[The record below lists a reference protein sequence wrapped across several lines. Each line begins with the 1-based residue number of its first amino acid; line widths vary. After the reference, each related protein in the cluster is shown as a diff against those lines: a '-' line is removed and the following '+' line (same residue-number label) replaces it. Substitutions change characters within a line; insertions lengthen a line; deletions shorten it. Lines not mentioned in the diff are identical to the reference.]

1 MITLTQLEYIV
12 AIDEYRHFATAA
24 EKCFVTQP
32 TLSMQIKKLEDELGV
47 IIFDRSRQPVVPTD
61 LGAKLIEQ
69 ARMTLSATQR
79 IKEIIQEE
87 QQEVEGTLKIGIIPT
102 LAPYLL
108 PVFIGP
114 YIRKYPAVK
123 VEVEE
128 LVSEEIIRRLKRDI
142 LDVGLFVT
150 PYHDEKIVERPVFYE
165 EMLVYAHPD
174 CELLKKKEVILQ
186 IAIVKHTKI
195 INPFRM
201 RNLYDTDEFTL
212 KKTEVNRTHFSF
224 ICSTAHKDV
233 LYNHFVYKGPFS
245 CAFVNVN
252 TFLQIIAHGNTVSY
266 FAAVND
272 LFDHITKSYKVK
284 DLHIVPFCHGVFAS
298 VFRTNI
304 HPCIGGR
311 RRKYACI
318 HNSLAVADIKRNI
331 FLNHI
336 SFSFLKFKGENELC
350 LLCCI
355 KLTMI

>member
-174 CELLKKKEVILQ
+174 SELLKKKEVGHED
-186 IAIVKHTKI
+186 IVTSDIWMLGNGHCFRNQVVNLCGMSACQHK
-195 INPFRM
+195 NLPFEFESNSLETLM
-201 RNLYDTDEFTL
+201 RIVDVEGGFTL
-212 KKTEVNRTHFSF
+212 IPELALQYMSPEKKKQVRSIANTKPLREVSVIYSRHF
-224 ICSTAHKDV
+224 TKQR
-233 LYNHFVYKGPFS
+233 L
-245 CAFVNVN
+245 
-252 TFLQIIAHGNTVSY
+252 
-266 FAAVND
+266 
-272 LFDHITKSYKVK
+272 IT
-284 DLHIVPFCHGVFAS
+284 
-298 VFRTNI
+298 
-304 HPCIGGR
+304 
-311 RRKYACI
+311 
-318 HNSLAVADIKRNI
+318 
-331 FLNHI
+331 
-336 SFSFLKFKGENELC
+336 
-350 LLCCI
+350 LLCDEI
-355 KLTMI
+355 KSVVPAHMLKRDRGMIVEWKAEKNE

>member
-128 LVSEEIIRRLKRDI
+128 LVSEEIIRRLKRDM

-174 CELLKKKEVILQ
+174 SELLKKKEVGHED
-186 IAIVKHTKI
+186 IVTSDIWMLGNGHCFRNQVVNLCEMSASQHK
-195 INPFRM
+195 NLPFEFAASNSLETLM
-201 RNLYDTDEFTL
+201 RIVDVEGGFTL
-212 KKTEVNRTHFSF
+212 IPELALQYMSPEKKKQVRSIANTKPLREVSVIYSRHF
-224 ICSTAHKDV
+224 TKQR
-233 LYNHFVYKGPFS
+233 L
-245 CAFVNVN
+245 
-252 TFLQIIAHGNTVSY
+252 
-266 FAAVND
+266 
-272 LFDHITKSYKVK
+272 IT
-284 DLHIVPFCHGVFAS
+284 
-298 VFRTNI
+298 
-304 HPCIGGR
+304 
-311 RRKYACI
+311 
-318 HNSLAVADIKRNI
+318 
-331 FLNHI
+331 
-336 SFSFLKFKGENELC
+336 
-350 LLCCI
+350 LLCDEI
-355 KLTMI
+355 KSVVPAHMLKRDRGMIVEWKAEKNE

>member
-174 CELLKKKEVILQ
+174 CELLKKKEVGHED
-186 IAIVKHTKI
+186 IVTSDIWMLGNGHCFRNQVVNLCEMSASQHKTL
-195 INPFRM
+195 PFEFESNSLETLM
-201 RNLYDTDEFTL
+201 RIVDVEGGFTL
-212 KKTEVNRTHFSF
+212 IPELALQYMSPEKKKQVRSIANTKPLREVSVIYSRHF
-224 ICSTAHKDV
+224 TKQR
-233 LYNHFVYKGPFS
+233 L
-245 CAFVNVN
+245 
-252 TFLQIIAHGNTVSY
+252 
-266 FAAVND
+266 
-272 LFDHITKSYKVK
+272 IT
-284 DLHIVPFCHGVFAS
+284 
-298 VFRTNI
+298 
-304 HPCIGGR
+304 
-311 RRKYACI
+311 
-318 HNSLAVADIKRNI
+318 
-331 FLNHI
+331 
-336 SFSFLKFKGENELC
+336 
-350 LLCCI
+350 LLCDEI
-355 KLTMI
+355 KSVVPAHMLKRDRGMIVEWKAEKNE

>member
-102 LAPYLL
+102 LAHYLL

-128 LVSEEIIRRLKRDI
+128 LVSEEIIRRLKRDM

-174 CELLKKKEVILQ
+174 SELLKKKEVGHED
-186 IAIVKHTKI
+186 IVTSDIWMLGNGHCFRNQVVNLCEMSASQHK
-195 INPFRM
+195 NLPFEFESNSLETLM
-201 RNLYDTDEFTL
+201 RIVDVEGGFTL
-212 KKTEVNRTHFSF
+212 IPELALQYMSPEKKKQVRSIANTKPLREVSVIYSRHF
-224 ICSTAHKDV
+224 TKQR
-233 LYNHFVYKGPFS
+233 L
-245 CAFVNVN
+245 
-252 TFLQIIAHGNTVSY
+252 
-266 FAAVND
+266 
-272 LFDHITKSYKVK
+272 IT
-284 DLHIVPFCHGVFAS
+284 
-298 VFRTNI
+298 
-304 HPCIGGR
+304 
-311 RRKYACI
+311 
-318 HNSLAVADIKRNI
+318 
-331 FLNHI
+331 
-336 SFSFLKFKGENELC
+336 
-350 LLCCI
+350 LLCDEI
-355 KLTMI
+355 KSVVPAHMLKRDRGMIVEWKAEKNE

>member
-128 LVSEEIIRRLKRDI
+128 LVSEEIIRRLKRDM

-174 CELLKKKEVILQ
+174 SELLKKKEVGHED
-186 IAIVKHTKI
+186 IVTSDIWMLGNGHCFRNQVVNLCEMSASQHK
-195 INPFRM
+195 NLPF
-201 RNLYDTDEFTL
+201 EF
-212 KKTEVNRTHFSF
+212 ES
-224 ICSTAHKDV
+224 
-233 LYNHFVYKGPFS
+233 
-245 CAFVNVN
+245 
-252 TFLQIIAHGNTVSY
+252 
-266 FAAVND
+266 
-272 LFDHITKSYKVK
+272 
-284 DLHIVPFCHGVFAS
+284 
-298 VFRTNI
+298 
-304 HPCIGGR
+304 
-311 RRKYACI
+311 
-318 HNSLAVADIKRNI
+318 NSLETLMRIVDV
-331 FLNHI
+331 
-336 SFSFLKFKGENELC
+336 ELALQYMSPEKKKQVRSIANTKPLREVSVIYSRHFTKQRLIT
-350 LLCCI
+350 LLCDEI
-355 KLTMI
+355 KSVVPAHMLKRDRGMIVEWKAEKNE

>member
-128 LVSEEIIRRLKRDI
+128 LVSEEIIRRLKRDM

-174 CELLKKKEVILQ
+174 SELLKKKEVGHED
-186 IAIVKHTKI
+186 IVTSDIWMLGNGHCFRNQVVNLCEMSASQHK
-195 INPFRM
+195 NMPFEFESNSLETLM
-201 RNLYDTDEFTL
+201 RIVDVEGGFTL
-212 KKTEVNRTHFSF
+212 IPELALQYMSPEKKKQVRSIANTKPLREVSVIYSRHF
-224 ICSTAHKDV
+224 TKQR
-233 LYNHFVYKGPFS
+233 L
-245 CAFVNVN
+245 
-252 TFLQIIAHGNTVSY
+252 
-266 FAAVND
+266 
-272 LFDHITKSYKVK
+272 IT
-284 DLHIVPFCHGVFAS
+284 
-298 VFRTNI
+298 
-304 HPCIGGR
+304 
-311 RRKYACI
+311 
-318 HNSLAVADIKRNI
+318 
-331 FLNHI
+331 
-336 SFSFLKFKGENELC
+336 
-350 LLCCI
+350 LLCDEI
-355 KLTMI
+355 KSVVPAHMLKRDRGMIVEWKAEKNE

>member
-61 LGAKLIEQ
+61 HGAKLIEQ

-128 LVSEEIIRRLKRDI
+128 LVSEEIIRRLKRDM

-174 CELLKKKEVILQ
+174 SELLKKKEVGHED
-186 IAIVKHTKI
+186 IVTSDIWMLGNGHCFRNQVVNLCEMSASQHK
-195 INPFRM
+195 NLPFEFESNSLETLM
-201 RNLYDTDEFTL
+201 RIVDVEGGFTL
-212 KKTEVNRTHFSF
+212 IPELALQYMSPEKKKQVRSIANTKPLREVSVIYSRHF
-224 ICSTAHKDV
+224 TKQR
-233 LYNHFVYKGPFS
+233 L
-245 CAFVNVN
+245 
-252 TFLQIIAHGNTVSY
+252 
-266 FAAVND
+266 
-272 LFDHITKSYKVK
+272 IT
-284 DLHIVPFCHGVFAS
+284 
-298 VFRTNI
+298 
-304 HPCIGGR
+304 
-311 RRKYACI
+311 
-318 HNSLAVADIKRNI
+318 
-331 FLNHI
+331 
-336 SFSFLKFKGENELC
+336 
-350 LLCCI
+350 LLCDEI
-355 KLTMI
+355 KSVVPAHMLKRDRGMIVEWKAEKNE

>member
-174 CELLKKKEVILQ
+174 CELLKKKEVGHED
-186 IAIVKHTKI
+186 IVTSDIWMLGNGHCFRNQVVNLCEMSASQHK
-195 INPFRM
+195 NLPFEFESNSLETLM
-201 RNLYDTDEFTL
+201 RIVDVEGGFTL
-212 KKTEVNRTHFSF
+212 IPELALQYMSPEKKKQVRSIANTKPLREVSVIYSRHF
-224 ICSTAHKDV
+224 TKQR
-233 LYNHFVYKGPFS
+233 L
-245 CAFVNVN
+245 
-252 TFLQIIAHGNTVSY
+252 
-266 FAAVND
+266 
-272 LFDHITKSYKVK
+272 IT
-284 DLHIVPFCHGVFAS
+284 
-298 VFRTNI
+298 
-304 HPCIGGR
+304 
-311 RRKYACI
+311 
-318 HNSLAVADIKRNI
+318 
-331 FLNHI
+331 
-336 SFSFLKFKGENELC
+336 
-350 LLCCI
+350 LLCDEI
-355 KLTMI
+355 KSVVPAHMLKRDRGMIVEKKMNNIK

>member
-128 LVSEEIIRRLKRDI
+128 LVSEEIIRRLKRDM

-174 CELLKKKEVILQ
+174 SELLKKKEVGHED
-186 IAIVKHTKI
+186 IVTPDIWMLGNGHCFRNQVVNLCEMSASQHK
-195 INPFRM
+195 NLPFEFESNSLETLM
-201 RNLYDTDEFTL
+201 RIVDVEGGFTL
-212 KKTEVNRTHFSF
+212 IPELALQYMSPEKKKQVRSIANTKPLREVSVIYSRHF
-224 ICSTAHKDV
+224 TKQR
-233 LYNHFVYKGPFS
+233 L
-245 CAFVNVN
+245 
-252 TFLQIIAHGNTVSY
+252 
-266 FAAVND
+266 
-272 LFDHITKSYKVK
+272 IT
-284 DLHIVPFCHGVFAS
+284 
-298 VFRTNI
+298 
-304 HPCIGGR
+304 
-311 RRKYACI
+311 
-318 HNSLAVADIKRNI
+318 
-331 FLNHI
+331 
-336 SFSFLKFKGENELC
+336 
-350 LLCCI
+350 LLCDEI
-355 KLTMI
+355 KSVVPAHMLKRDRGMIVEWKAEKNE

>member
-128 LVSEEIIRRLKRDI
+128 LVSEEIICRLKRDM

-174 CELLKKKEVILQ
+174 CELLKKKEVGHED
-186 IAIVKHTKI
+186 IVTSDIWMLGNGHCFRNQVVNLCEMSASQHK
-195 INPFRM
+195 NLPFEFESNSLETLM
-201 RNLYDTDEFTL
+201 RIVDVEGGFTL
-212 KKTEVNRTHFSF
+212 IPELALQYMSPEKKKQVRSIANTKPLREVSVIYSRHF
-224 ICSTAHKDV
+224 TKQR
-233 LYNHFVYKGPFS
+233 L
-245 CAFVNVN
+245 
-252 TFLQIIAHGNTVSY
+252 
-266 FAAVND
+266 
-272 LFDHITKSYKVK
+272 IT
-284 DLHIVPFCHGVFAS
+284 
-298 VFRTNI
+298 
-304 HPCIGGR
+304 
-311 RRKYACI
+311 
-318 HNSLAVADIKRNI
+318 
-331 FLNHI
+331 
-336 SFSFLKFKGENELC
+336 
-350 LLCCI
+350 LLCDEI
-355 KLTMI
+355 KSVVPAHMLKRDRGMIVEWKVEKNE

>member
-24 EKCFVTQP
+24 EKRFVTQP

-128 LVSEEIIRRLKRDI
+128 LVSEEIIRRLKRDM
-142 LDVGLFVT
+142 LDVGLFVA

-174 CELLKKKEVILQ
+174 SELLKKKEVGHED
-186 IAIVKHTKI
+186 IVTSDIWMLGNGHCFRNQVVNLCEMSASQHK
-195 INPFRM
+195 NLPFEFESNSLETLM
-201 RNLYDTDEFTL
+201 RIVDVEGGFTL
-212 KKTEVNRTHFSF
+212 IPELALQYMSPEKKKQVRSIANTKPLREVSVIYSRHF
-224 ICSTAHKDV
+224 TKQR
-233 LYNHFVYKGPFS
+233 L
-245 CAFVNVN
+245 
-252 TFLQIIAHGNTVSY
+252 
-266 FAAVND
+266 
-272 LFDHITKSYKVK
+272 IT
-284 DLHIVPFCHGVFAS
+284 
-298 VFRTNI
+298 
-304 HPCIGGR
+304 
-311 RRKYACI
+311 
-318 HNSLAVADIKRNI
+318 
-331 FLNHI
+331 
-336 SFSFLKFKGENELC
+336 
-350 LLCCI
+350 LLCDEI
-355 KLTMI
+355 KSVVPAHMLKRDRGMIVEWKVEKNE

>member
-128 LVSEEIIRRLKRDI
+128 LVSEEIIRRLKRDM

-174 CELLKKKEVILQ
+174 SELLKKKEVGHED
-186 IAIVKHTKI
+186 IVTSDIWMLGNGHCFRNQVVNLCEMSASQHK
-195 INPFRM
+195 NLPFEFESNSLETLM
-201 RNLYDTDEFTL
+201 RIVDVEGGFTL
-212 KKTEVNRTHFSF
+212 IPELALQYMSPEKKKQVRSIANTKPLREVSVIYSRHF
-224 ICSTAHKDV
+224 TKQR
-233 LYNHFVYKGPFS
+233 L
-245 CAFVNVN
+245 
-252 TFLQIIAHGNTVSY
+252 
-266 FAAVND
+266 
-272 LFDHITKSYKVK
+272 IT
-284 DLHIVPFCHGVFAS
+284 
-298 VFRTNI
+298 
-304 HPCIGGR
+304 
-311 RRKYACI
+311 
-318 HNSLAVADIKRNI
+318 
-331 FLNHI
+331 
-336 SFSFLKFKGENELC
+336 
-350 LLCCI
+350 LLCDEI
-355 KLTMI
+355 KSVVPAHMLKRDRGMIVAWKAEKNE

>member
-114 YIRKYPAVK
+114 YFRKYPAVK
-123 VEVEE
+123 VVVEE
-128 LVSEEIIRRLKRDI
+128 LVSEEIIRRLKRDM

-150 PYHDEKIVERPVFYE
+150 PYHDEKIVERPVIYE

-174 CELLKKKEVILQ
+174 SELLKKKEVGHED
-186 IAIVKHTKI
+186 IVTSDIWMLGNGHCFRNQVVNLCEMSASQHK
-195 INPFRM
+195 NLPFEFESNSLETLM
-201 RNLYDTDEFTL
+201 RIVDVEGGFTL
-212 KKTEVNRTHFSF
+212 IPELALQYMSPEKKKQVRSIANTKPLREVSVIYSRHF
-224 ICSTAHKDV
+224 TKQR
-233 LYNHFVYKGPFS
+233 L
-245 CAFVNVN
+245 
-252 TFLQIIAHGNTVSY
+252 
-266 FAAVND
+266 
-272 LFDHITKSYKVK
+272 IT
-284 DLHIVPFCHGVFAS
+284 
-298 VFRTNI
+298 
-304 HPCIGGR
+304 
-311 RRKYACI
+311 
-318 HNSLAVADIKRNI
+318 
-331 FLNHI
+331 
-336 SFSFLKFKGENELC
+336 
-350 LLCCI
+350 LLCDEI
-355 KLTMI
+355 KSVVPAHMLKRDRGMIVEWKVEKNE

>member
-32 TLSMQIKKLEDELGV
+32 TLSMQIKKLEDEPGV

-128 LVSEEIIRRLKRDI
+128 LVSEEIIRRLKRDM

-174 CELLKKKEVILQ
+174 CELLKKKEVGHED
-186 IAIVKHTKI
+186 IVTSDIWMLGNGHCFRNQVVNLCEMSASQHK
-195 INPFRM
+195 NLPFEFESNSLETLM
-201 RNLYDTDEFTL
+201 RIVDVEGGFTL
-212 KKTEVNRTHFSF
+212 IPELALQYMSPEKKKQVRSIANTKPLREVSVIYSRHF
-224 ICSTAHKDV
+224 TKQR
-233 LYNHFVYKGPFS
+233 L
-245 CAFVNVN
+245 
-252 TFLQIIAHGNTVSY
+252 
-266 FAAVND
+266 
-272 LFDHITKSYKVK
+272 IT
-284 DLHIVPFCHGVFAS
+284 
-298 VFRTNI
+298 
-304 HPCIGGR
+304 
-311 RRKYACI
+311 
-318 HNSLAVADIKRNI
+318 
-331 FLNHI
+331 
-336 SFSFLKFKGENELC
+336 
-350 LLCCI
+350 LLCDEI
-355 KLTMI
+355 KSVVPAHMLKRDRGMIVEWKAEKNE

>member
-61 LGAKLIEQ
+61 LWAKLIEQ

-128 LVSEEIIRRLKRDI
+128 LVSEEIIRRLKRDM

-174 CELLKKKEVILQ
+174 SELLKKKEVGHED
-186 IAIVKHTKI
+186 IVTSDIWMLGNGHCFRNQVVNLCEMSASQHK
-195 INPFRM
+195 NLPFEFESNSLETLM
-201 RNLYDTDEFTL
+201 RIVDVEGGFTL
-212 KKTEVNRTHFSF
+212 IPELALQYMSPEKKKQVRSIANTKPLREVSVIYSRHF
-224 ICSTAHKDV
+224 TKQR
-233 LYNHFVYKGPFS
+233 L
-245 CAFVNVN
+245 
-252 TFLQIIAHGNTVSY
+252 
-266 FAAVND
+266 
-272 LFDHITKSYKVK
+272 IT
-284 DLHIVPFCHGVFAS
+284 
-298 VFRTNI
+298 
-304 HPCIGGR
+304 
-311 RRKYACI
+311 
-318 HNSLAVADIKRNI
+318 
-331 FLNHI
+331 
-336 SFSFLKFKGENELC
+336 
-350 LLCCI
+350 LLCDEI
-355 KLTMI
+355 KSVVPAHMLKRDRGMIVEWKAEKNE

>member
-1 MITLTQLEYIV
+1 MITLPQLEYIV

-128 LVSEEIIRRLKRDI
+128 LVSEEIIRRLKRDM

-174 CELLKKKEVILQ
+174 SELLKKKEVGHED
-186 IAIVKHTKI
+186 IVTSDIWMLGNGHCFRNQVVNLCEMSASQHK
-195 INPFRM
+195 NLPFEFESNSLETLM
-201 RNLYDTDEFTL
+201 RIVDVEGGFTL
-212 KKTEVNRTHFSF
+212 IPELALQYMSPEKKKQVRSIANTKPLREVSVIYSRHF
-224 ICSTAHKDV
+224 TKQR
-233 LYNHFVYKGPFS
+233 L
-245 CAFVNVN
+245 
-252 TFLQIIAHGNTVSY
+252 
-266 FAAVND
+266 
-272 LFDHITKSYKVK
+272 IT
-284 DLHIVPFCHGVFAS
+284 
-298 VFRTNI
+298 
-304 HPCIGGR
+304 
-311 RRKYACI
+311 
-318 HNSLAVADIKRNI
+318 
-331 FLNHI
+331 
-336 SFSFLKFKGENELC
+336 
-350 LLCCI
+350 LLCDEI
-355 KLTMI
+355 KSVVPAHMLKRDRGMIVEWKVEKNE

>member
-128 LVSEEIIRRLKRDI
+128 LVSEEIIRRLKRDM
-142 LDVGLFVT
+142 L
-150 PYHDEKIVERPVFYE
+150 DEKIVERPVFYE

-174 CELLKKKEVILQ
+174 SELLKKKEVGHED
-186 IAIVKHTKI
+186 IVTSDIWMLGNGHCFRNQVVNLCEMSASQHK
-195 INPFRM
+195 NLPFEFESNSLETLM
-201 RNLYDTDEFTL
+201 RIVDVEGGFTL
-212 KKTEVNRTHFSF
+212 IPELALQYMSPEKKKQVRSIANTKPLREVSVIYSRHF
-224 ICSTAHKDV
+224 TKQR
-233 LYNHFVYKGPFS
+233 L
-245 CAFVNVN
+245 
-252 TFLQIIAHGNTVSY
+252 
-266 FAAVND
+266 
-272 LFDHITKSYKVK
+272 IT
-284 DLHIVPFCHGVFAS
+284 
-298 VFRTNI
+298 
-304 HPCIGGR
+304 
-311 RRKYACI
+311 
-318 HNSLAVADIKRNI
+318 
-331 FLNHI
+331 
-336 SFSFLKFKGENELC
+336 
-350 LLCCI
+350 LLCDEI
-355 KLTMI
+355 KSVVPAHMLKRDRGMIVEWKAEKND

>member
-174 CELLKKKEVILQ
+174 CELLKKKEVGHED
-186 IAIVKHTKI
+186 IVTSDIWMLGNGHCFRNQVVNLCEMSASQHK
-195 INPFRM
+195 NLPFEFESNSLETLM
-201 RNLYDTDEFTL
+201 RRVDVEGGFTL
-212 KKTEVNRTHFSF
+212 IPELALQYMSPEKKKQVRSIANTKPLREVSVIYSRHF
-224 ICSTAHKDV
+224 TKQR
-233 LYNHFVYKGPFS
+233 L
-245 CAFVNVN
+245 
-252 TFLQIIAHGNTVSY
+252 
-266 FAAVND
+266 
-272 LFDHITKSYKVK
+272 IT
-284 DLHIVPFCHGVFAS
+284 
-298 VFRTNI
+298 
-304 HPCIGGR
+304 
-311 RRKYACI
+311 
-318 HNSLAVADIKRNI
+318 
-331 FLNHI
+331 
-336 SFSFLKFKGENELC
+336 
-350 LLCCI
+350 LLCDEI
-355 KLTMI
+355 KSVVPAHMLKRDRGMIVEWKAEKNE